1 VVSDVVTVCC
11 ELSVFLSCNRRN
23 AEVSVQFVVMKI
35 ASSWQLLLGDD
46 LDFGPS
52 PSKEIAS
59 SPAVP
64 FARQTSLP
72 SGSITSAKKSRP
84 EKIVSIPT

>member
-1 VVSDVVTVCC
+1 MAGLSKKCASVWSDVITVCC
-11 ELSVFLSCNRRN
+11 ELSASLSCNRRN
-23 AEVSVQFVVMKI
+23 AEVSVQFVLIKI
-35 ASSWQLLLGDD
+35 ASSWQLVLGDD

-72 SGSITSAKKSRP
+72 NCC
-84 EKIVSIPT
+84 V

>member
-1 VVSDVVTVCC
+1 MAGLSKKCASVWSDVVTVCC

-23 AEVSVQFVVMKI
+23 AEVSVQFVLIKI

-72 SGSITSAKKSRP
+72 NCVVCSR
-84 EKIVSIPT
+84 

>member
-59 SPAVP
+59 SPASLLSPAVP

-72 SGSITSAKKSRP
+72 NCC
-84 EKIVSIPT
+84 V